1 MRDVDLA
8 VSVAHAG
15 GVDPETSHSTVEMRK
30 VILSFNLQLFGLTNV
45 TFDQTHAI
53 IEGKR
58 GKYSIHLGSGVIHRF
73 GGHQIN
79 VLAVQ
84 SGKKSKLFLPF
95 IDEDPKTAEIMT
107 KVITFARDDKIKDPY
122 IIQQITE

>member
-1 MRDVDLA
+1 
-8 VSVAHAG
+8 
-15 GVDPETSHSTVEMRK
+15 MRK

-58 GKYSIHLGSGVIHRF
+58 GKYSIHLGSGVIHQF

-84 SGKKSKLFLPF
+84 SGRKSKLFLPF

-107 KVITFARDDKIKDPY
+107 KVLTFAQDDKIKDPY
-122 IIQQITE
+122 IMRQITG